1 MNIASVL
8 FQRACEATDRTAL
21 VFEDG
26 HSWSWGAL
34 DRISA
39 VTARILEG
47 RGIAAGDRVAIVV
60 PNRPEVV
67 ALLFGIWRLGAVPV
81 TISSLY
87 NAAELAKTLEQ
98 TSPQLVVMTP
108 QTPLAGKQKTL
119 CLAPDSMDA
128 WERSAEALGSSGPP
142 EEVEAAAEAV
152 VLFTGGT
159 TGMPKP
165 VITTHG
171 GILRAVRQL
180 AEVSKGRPGPYK
192 VAHPSAPPN
201 LLALPLFHSG
211 GQHTMLFAFL
221 VGRPLL
227 LMKRF
232 DARRVVELV
241 ARHRIDNLF
250 LMPTMLY
257 DLCALEEPVDLH
269 TVRVVLVAGQAL
281 DPHLRRRFENRFK
294 IPIATNY
301 GSTEVGHV
309 AGWTRADLAAGR
321 WKAGSAGRVYEGVRL
336 EIRDEHGKALG
347 PGEAGEICVRSDLVK
362 GYLGDRE
369 ASRELIRHGWVHSGD
384 IGYVD
389 SDGVLFLV
397 GRKRE
402 MIKTGGFQVWP
413 SELETVLRSHPMV
426 ADAAV
431 IGVPDGRLGEIPK
444 AFVVAAREGEEGL
457 DGELMEF
464 VKKSLA
470 HFKAVRQVEFVAGLP
485 RTETGKIDRGALAG
499 TELEKRAT

>member
-8 FQRACEATDRTAL
+8 SQRACEAPDRTAL

-26 HSWSWGAL
+26 RSWSWGAL
-34 DRISA
+34 DRVSSEA
-39 VTARILEG
+39 ARILEA
-47 RGIAAGDRVAIVV
+47 RGIARGDRVAIVV

-67 ALLFGIWRLGAVPV
+67 ALLFATWRLGAVPV

-98 TSPQLVVMTP
+98 TSPRFLVITP
-108 QTPLAGKQKTL
+108 ETPLAGRWKTL

-128 WERSAEALGSSGPP
+128 WMRSAGSFESSRRP
-142 EEVEAAAEAV
+142 EELEATAEAGL
-152 VLFTGGT
+152 LFTGGT

-171 GILRAVRQL
+171 GTLRAVRQL

-192 VAHPSAPPN
+192 PAHPSVPPN

-241 ARHRIDNLF
+241 ARYRVDNLF

-281 DPHLRRRFENRFK
+281 DPQLRRRFENRFK

-321 WKAGSAGRVYEGVRL
+321 WKAGSAGRVYGGVRL

-347 PGEAGEICVRSDLVK
+347 PGEEGEICVWSDLVK

-384 IGYVD
+384 VGYVD

-426 ADAAV
+426 KDAAV
-431 IGVPDGRLGEIPK
+431 MGVPDDRLGEVPK
-444 AFVVAAREGEEGL
+444 AFVVAAPEGQEGL
-457 DGELMEF
+457 DRELMEF
-464 VKKSLA
+464 VKRSLA
-470 HFKAVRQVEFVAGLP
+470 HFKAVRQVEFVTGLP
-485 RTETGKIDRGALAG
+485 RTETGKVDRGALAG
-499 TELEKRAT
+499 TELEKIAT